1 MARVNTRP
9 DIIYVK
15 DLTEQDK
22 DNFEKILTKFRTTN
36 NGEAVKKLFSE
47 FLKNEE
53 LRAEQSKEILKLQT
67 DLQNAEKDKK
77 KFLNNTDKLINS
89 ISSVEDNLKIA
100 KKELEKLNS

>member
-22 DNFEKILTKFRTTN
+22 DCFEKILNKFRTTN

-53 LRAEQSKEILKLQT
+53 LRIEQSKEILKLQS
-67 DLQNAEKDKK
+67 DLQNAEKEKK
-77 KFLNNTDKLINS
+77 KFLSDTDKLINS
-89 ISSVEDNLKIA
+89 ISTVEESLKKA
-100 KKELEKLNS
+100 KIELTKLK